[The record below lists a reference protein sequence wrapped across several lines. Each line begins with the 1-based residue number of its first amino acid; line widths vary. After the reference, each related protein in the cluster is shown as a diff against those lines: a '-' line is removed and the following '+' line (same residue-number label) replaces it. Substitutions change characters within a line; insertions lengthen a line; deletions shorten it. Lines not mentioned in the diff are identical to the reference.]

1 MACLRPDPNP
11 LEVVLANFAQYQLQL
26 LHNRNTSAWHITEL
40 HLKSCTL
47 GVEDVLDIGLLDAVD
62 VRVHLQDDHIETGL
76 LNALIEGS
84 RLVRINAQ
92 PDSGLNK

>member
-26 LHNRNTSAWHITEL
+26 LDDRNASTWHITEL
-40 HLKSCTL
+40 YFKSCTL

-62 VRVHLQDDHIETGL
+62 VRVHLQDEKIQTWIHNLSFSSSLDRSCRTI
-76 LNALIEGS
+76 
-84 RLVRINAQ
+84 
-92 PDSGLNK
+92 